1 MGTAIVQGVITVETF
16 AAGPLGCNC
25 SLIVD
30 DATKRAIVVDPGGDF
45 ELIDSRL
52 GALGATV
59 SAIVHTHTHIDHVG
73 ATAAVQRK
81 NNARACI
88 HEADRFLYDLLPVQA
103 AMLGIALPEKVEM
116 EGSLTDGSTVN
127 AGAIEL
133 GILHTPGHTPGSV
146 TFVVRTPD
154 GTRVFSGDTL
164 FRRGIGRTDLW
175 GGDSHLIMKSLREK
189 ILALPDDAV
198 VVPGHGPET
207 TIGDERT
214 KNPFLVR

>member
-1 MGTAIVQGVITVETF
+1 MITVDTF

-45 ELIDSRL
+45 ELIDEKL

-59 SAIVHTHTHIDHVG
+59 DAIVHTHTHIDHVG

-81 NNARACI
+81 GGARACI

-103 AMLGIALPEKVEM
+103 AMLGIPLPEKVDM
-116 EGSLTDGSTVN
+116 EGTLVDGSTVN
-127 AGAIEL
+127 AGAVEL
-133 GILHTPGHTPGSV
+133 GVLHTPGHTPGSV
-146 TFVVRTPD
+146 CFVVKTND
-154 GTRVFSGDTL
+154 GTLVFSGDTL

-175 GGDSHLIMKSLREK
+175 GGDSGLIMKSLK
-189 ILALPDDAV
+189 GKLLALPDDAIV
-198 VVPGHGPET
+198 IPGHGPET
-207 TIGDERT
+207 TIGEERT
-214 KNPFLVR
+214 KNPFLAR